1 MIVVRGQDCNRLKT
15 QSRARKAACTT
26 AKLQKDLA
34 ERILLLL
41 LLLVQAAEAVGE
53 AAAAAEAVRVVVVT
67 VVVVAGAGVGCM
79 NVCM

>member
-41 LLLVQAAEAVGE
+41 LLLVQAAAAVGE
-53 AAAAAEAVRVVVVT
+53 VAAAEAVRVVGVT
-67 VVVVAGAGVGCM
+67 VAVVAGAGVGCM

>member
-41 LLLVQAAEAVGE
+41 LLLVQAAAAVGE
-53 AAAAAEAVRVVVVT
+53 VAAAEAVRVVVVT
-67 VVVVAGAGVGCM
+67 VAVVAGAGVGCM